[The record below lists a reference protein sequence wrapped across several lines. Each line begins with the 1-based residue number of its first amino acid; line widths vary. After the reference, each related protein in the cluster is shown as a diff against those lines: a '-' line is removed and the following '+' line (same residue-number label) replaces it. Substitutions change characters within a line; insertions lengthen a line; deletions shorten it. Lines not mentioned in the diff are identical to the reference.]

1 MGKAKRQEHTFG
13 RRSAASVLYQSEI
26 IGKPVDRILEEGDI
40 PEEAGLNEYGRLLLL
55 GFSAHR
61 AEIDRIIS
69 ERSANWAVNRMP
81 MVDRELLRITVYEMK
96 YVDAVPIPVSINE
109 AVEIAKEFG
118 GDDSYRF
125 INGLLGRV
133 ARDLDEQASG
143 SGSDSD
149 AASAPDDAASA
160 EPAES
165 PAADGSEDAVESE
178 PIETVEGTAATAEPE
193 VSAAFAA
200 DGAASAAPEVA
211 AVALSVED

>member
-133 ARDLDEQASG
+133 AR
-143 SGSDSD
+143 GSDSD

-160 EPAES
+160 EPAEF
-165 PAADGSEDAVESE
+165 PAADGSENAVESE

-193 VSAAFAA
+193 VSAAFVA
-200 DGAASAAPEVA
+200 DGAAPAAPEVA
-211 AVALSVED
+211 AVTLSVED

>member
-81 MVDRELLRITVYEMK
+81 MVDRELLRITC
-96 YVDAVPIPVSINE
+96 
-109 AVEIAKEFG
+109 
-118 GDDSYRF
+118 
-125 INGLLGRV
+125 LLYT
-133 ARDLDEQASG
+133 
-143 SGSDSD
+143 SD
-149 AASAPDDAASA
+149 AAD
-160 EPAES
+160 E
-165 PAADGSEDAVESE
+165 
-178 PIETVEGTAATAEPE
+178 
-193 VSAAFAA
+193 
-200 DGAASAAPEVA
+200 
-211 AVALSVED
+211 L